1 MVVVKQRKDVKE
13 IKYLMVKIAY
23 VNMAMS
29 ETVTT
34 VKKLIKIIIVLLTL
48 ILMELIVNAMKDITL
63 ITMLTAYLALLIIIG
78 MDSSA
83 ELQSETVNQDSNGT
97 IEERNAIIL
106 TLIANKTN
114 IGMELIADVIKDS
127 SIFKASAVR
136 VLLGLFLTVFSA
148 QKDKWTQDAL
158 ILTHI
163 GMETPV
169 FAFLDFGNWAE
180 LA

>member
-1 MVVVKQRKDVKE
+1 
-13 IKYLMVKIAY
+13 
-23 VNMAMS
+23 
-29 ETVTT
+29 
-34 VKKLIKIIIVLLTL
+34 
-48 ILMELIVNAMKDITL
+48 
-63 ITMLTAYLALLIIIG
+63 MLTAYLALLIIIG